1 MPIGVMQ
8 LLTCICPYTPAC
20 TCFIPEYFQHTC
32 INFVQ
37 RADHIWACRRKLQ
50 NATSVTNIYLP
61 SVITHTT
68 YHTTRL
74 TITLVRT
81 SKDAKLSLI
90 EMSAFIV
97 ARLKI
102 YCVVIKCGINSFY
115 LNPLLNLLS
124 AEQTTSQCTVSNTR
138 LVQAGTGLLKVP
150 IFTSTLC
157 LLVVPNI
164 RRS

>member
-1 MPIGVMQ
+1 
-8 LLTCICPYTPAC
+8 
-20 TCFIPEYFQHTC
+20 
-32 INFVQ
+32 
-37 RADHIWACRRKLQ
+37 
-50 NATSVTNIYLP
+50 
-61 SVITHTT
+61 VITLTT

-97 ARLKI
+97 VRLKI

-115 LNPLLNLLS
+115 LNRLLNLLS

-138 LVQAGTGLLKVP
+138 FGTGWNWFVEGTN
-150 IFTSTLC
+150 IYVNTMFTC
-157 LLVVPNI
+157 CA
-164 RRS
+164 

>member
-1 MPIGVMQ
+1 MEPRD
-8 LLTCICPYTPAC
+8 LLSSGLSSNN
-20 TCFIPEYFQHTC
+20 CFISTL
-32 INFVQ
+32 FVSYQ
-37 RADHIWACRRKLQ
+37 LYNC
-50 NATSVTNIYLP
+50 
-61 SVITHTT
+61 
-68 YHTTRL
+68 RL
-74 TITLVRT
+74 TITLVCT

-102 YCVVIKCGINSFY
+102 YCAVIKCGINSFY
-115 LNPLLNLLS
+115 LNRLLNLLS